1 MNYLNHFSSLFQKLK
16 KEYSIFQSLIKS
28 PNPKT
33 ISIQNTKNKINKLLE
48 LLKSEII
55 TLNNILLIKRIINRE
70 RQKSEILKNKKI
82 QIQNLIH
89 DSILTLTQ
97 NIPFFTTTS
106 SLSSNRFCLNSLSK
120 IDLINMATRINTQ
133 YIYPEDVL
141 YIPSNAFLKQYPTED
156 IQMKYSILKY
166 DLRDSKRLKPPNANP
181 KGGEV
186 SKGTLLLLTPDES
199 DVKRLK
205 KSEWGGKIF
214 FKYSMNDSIPSTF
227 SGELYSE
234 STKIILDKDCI
245 IKVCACKDGFKD
257 SEIVNYVFKVSNE
270 QVIKQKP
277 INNNKIQNFLYRP
290 DVTIQSGSGYVQEIY
305 NDDGSPKYGSVSG
318 SAYQPSLYN
327 PDNNDDDEI

>member
-48 LLKSEII
+48 LL
-55 TLNNILLIKRIINRE
+55 RE

-141 YIPSNAFLKQYPTED
+141 DIPSNAFLKQYPTED

-270 QVIKQKP
+270 QVIKPKN